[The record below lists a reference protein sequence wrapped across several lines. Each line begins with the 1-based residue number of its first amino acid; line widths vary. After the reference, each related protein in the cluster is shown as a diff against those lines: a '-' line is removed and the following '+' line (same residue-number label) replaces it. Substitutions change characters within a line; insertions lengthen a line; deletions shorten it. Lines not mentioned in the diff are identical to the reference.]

1 MRVAACWLV
10 PTLLPLFAGGCAL
23 PAGLVVASYAADGVS
38 YMATGKTVTDHGIS
52 AATGHNCAVIAAVID
67 RKPVCDTKETERG
80 KTVVVEQ
87 GHASVPRAGAVASVT
102 APAPEV
108 LPPAR

>member
-1 MRVAACWLV
+1 MRVAAWLV

-23 PAGLVVASYAADGVS
+23 PAGVVIASYAADGIS

-52 AATGHNCAVIAAVID
+52 AATGHNCAVIPAVVE
-67 RKPVCDTKETERG
+67 RKPLCDTPETERG
-80 KTVVVEQ
+80 KTVIVEQ
-87 GHASVPRAGAVASVT
+87 GHASVPRPGTVAAVTVAS
-102 APAPEV
+102 PET